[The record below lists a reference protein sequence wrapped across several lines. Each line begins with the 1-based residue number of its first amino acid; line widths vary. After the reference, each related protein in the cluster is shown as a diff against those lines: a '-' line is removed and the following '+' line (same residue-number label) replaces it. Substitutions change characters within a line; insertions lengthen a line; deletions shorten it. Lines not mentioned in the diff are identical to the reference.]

1 MSEIL
6 NHLQNLTEYGYDY
19 TEDDKKIFLEV
30 EQELS
35 KTYNLK
41 YMNAPV
47 DITPDGIATGISSK
61 SDKDINNGFDLAND
75 ISNYILEK
83 NEKYNFIQNNNL
95 YIYQL
100 GKIKCIKDEKVS
112 FSYTIRI
119 GSFNAL

>member
-6 NHLQNLTEYGYDY
+6 KHLENLTEYGYDY
-19 TEDDKKIFLEV
+19 TEEDKRIFLEV

-35 KTYNLK
+35 KKYNLK

-47 DITPDGIATGISSK
+47 DMTEDGVATGVSSK
-61 SDKDINNGFDLAND
+61 SDKDINNGFDLAID

-95 YIYQL
+95 YIYRL
-100 GKIKCIKDEKVS
+100 SKIKCVKDEKTM
-112 FSYTIRI
+112 FYYTIRL